1 MKTNKHKWNW
11 MIDATL
17 LAGFLATFFLDLTGL
32 VAHQWLGMAVGL
44 LAGYHLVS
52 HWNWVKSVTLRFMGQ
67 TSGQARRYYALDAG
81 LLLGCAVILVTGLA
95 ISSWLALPLAN
106 SAAWS
111 NVHVAASIITL
122 LIVVVKIGLH
132 WRWIVKTAQQFFSV
146 PDAPM
151 TNALPLRPVTASARM
166 DRRSFLMLMGAV
178 SLPAILAISR
188 VMDGEQAAL
197 AVTTSREQATVYS
210 SSQSTTQQTSSAL
223 SQSSANASSTACTI
237 RCNKGCSY
245 TGRCRRY
252 VDTNKNNRCD
262 MGECM

>member
-32 VAHQWLGMAVGL
+32 VAHQWLGMVVGL

-52 HWNWVKSVTLRFMGQ
+52 HWKWVKSVTFRFMGQ
-67 TSGQARRYYALDAG
+67 TSRQARYYYAIDAG
-81 LLLGCAVILVTGLA
+81 LMLGCALILATGLA
-95 ISSWLALPLAN
+95 ISSWLALPLEN
-106 SAAWS
+106 YAAWS

-146 PDAPM
+146 PDVPA

-166 DRRSFLMLMGAV
+166 DRRSFLILMGAV
-178 SLPAILAISR
+178 TLPAILAIGH
-188 VMDGEQAAL
+188 VLDGGQAAL
-197 AVTTSREQATVYS
+197 AEVANQEQATVVR
-210 SSQSTTQQTSSAL
+210 SSQSVTQPTSPG
-223 SQSSANASSTACTI
+223 NASSTACTI

-245 TGRCRRY
+245 PGHCRRY
-252 VDTNKNNRCD
+252 VDTNGNNRCD
-262 MGECM
+262 LAECM